1 MGLPAGAAAAAVT
14 PAIAAAPLTA
24 APAVADGPFGI
35 SWLGASSA
43 RAGQEVSVVL
53 NLRSASPVSS
63 AAFQLQFDPA
73 AVEILGVQEGLM
85 MRQDNQPTTFNQTVD
100 PAGRIYGGVAR
111 SGGKGVTGNGAL
123 AIVRLRAKP
132 GAGAIVLQPLTIS
145 PIGADGRVIVLPS
158 IPAYQAAVTP

>member
-1 MGLPAGAAAAAVT
+1 
-14 PAIAAAPLTA
+14 
-24 APAVADGPFGI
+24 
-35 SWLGASSA
+35 
-43 RAGQEVSVVL
+43 
-53 NLRSASPVSS
+53 
-63 AAFQLQFDPA
+63 
-73 AVEILGVQEGLM
+73 M

-111 SGGKGVTGNGAL
+111 SGGKGVSGNGAL